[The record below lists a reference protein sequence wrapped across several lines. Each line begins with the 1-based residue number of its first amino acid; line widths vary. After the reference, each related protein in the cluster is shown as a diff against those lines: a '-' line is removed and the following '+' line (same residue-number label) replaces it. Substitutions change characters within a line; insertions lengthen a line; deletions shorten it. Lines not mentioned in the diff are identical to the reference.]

1 MTDQHTITT
10 MFDDIAPHY
19 DQLNHLLSLNI
30 DKRWRKRLSQAI
42 TRQRPLS
49 ILDVATGTADQ
60 AIQLAKDHPQASITG
75 IDLSEKMLEI
85 GKKKVAK
92 KKLEERIHLLTGDAS
107 ALPFDDDSFDAVTVS
122 FGVRNFS
129 NLEQGLQEMLR
140 VTKDHGIL
148 AILEFSQPQ
157 NLFRIPYRC
166 YFNHLLPRIG
176 QTVSKNNTAYTY
188 LPASVAAFPNPEEF
202 TRLLEV
208 AGLRH
213 IKRQT
218 LSSGIATLYT
228 GNVEKT
234 T

>member
-85 GKKKVAK
+85 GKEKVAK
-92 KKLEERIHLLTGDAS
+92 KKLEERIHLLSGDAS
-107 ALPFDDDSFDAVTVS
+107 ALPFDDNSFDAVTVS

-129 NLEQGLQEMLR
+129 NLGQGLQEMLR
-140 VTKDHGIL
+140 VIKDQGIL
-148 AILEFSQPQ
+148 AILEFSEPQ

-176 QTVSKNNTAYTY
+176 QTVSKNSTAYTY

-208 AGLRH
+208 AGLRN
-213 IKRQT
+213 IERQT

>member
-30 DKRWRKRLSQAI
+30 DKRWRKRLSRAI
-42 TRQRPLS
+42 TRQRPQS

-85 GKKKVAK
+85 GRKKVAK

-107 ALPFDDDSFDAVTVS
+107 ALPFDDNSFDAVTVS

-129 NLEQGLQEMLR
+129 NLGQGLQEMLR
-140 VTKDHGIL
+140 VIKDQGIL
-148 AILEFSQPQ
+148 AILEFSEPK

-176 QTVSKNNTAYTY
+176 QTVSKNSTAYTY

-208 AGLRH
+208 AGLRN
-213 IKRQT
+213 IERQT